1 MLTRLSSALRF
12 PPAEQAGRDGLLAW
26 GGDLSPERL
35 VLAYRSGI
43 FPWFSAGQPILWWS
57 LDPRTVLE
65 TNLVTVPRSLG
76 KVVRQ
81 RRYRITLDRA
91 FAQVV
96 EACAA
101 APRPGQ
107 DGTWIDARMKTAY
120 LALHERGVA
129 HSAEAWD
136 DQGQLVGGLYG
147 VAVGRLFA
155 GESMFAQR
163 PDASKVAFVH
173 LVRQLERWGFPL
185 IDCQMATAHL
195 QRFGAV
201 NWPRTRYL
209 DAIRTLAQPPDR
221 LGPWSF
227 DQDFWCD
234 G

>member
-1 MLTRLSSALRF
+1 
-12 PPAEQAGRDGLLAW
+12 LAI
-26 GGDLSPERL
+26 GGDLRPERL

-43 FPWFSAGQPILWWS
+43 FPWFSAGQPLLWFS

-65 TNLVTVPRSLG
+65 TNQVKVPRSLG

-81 RRYRITLDRA
+81 RRYRITLDQA
-91 FAQVV
+91 FAAVI
-96 EACAA
+96 AGCAQ
-101 APRPGQ
+101 APRPNQ
-107 DGTWIDARMKTAY
+107 EGTWIDQRMQEAY
-120 LALHERGVA
+120 LALHEAGFA

-155 GESMFAQR
+155 GESMFAR
-163 PDASKVAFVH
+163 SPDASKVAFVH

-185 IDCQMATAHL
+185 IDCQMATSHL
-195 QRFGAV
+195 ARFGAID
-201 NWPRTRYL
+201 WPRERYL
-209 DAIRTLAQPPDR
+209 EAIGTLARPPDR